1 MMPPVSRRVV
11 ERPREVHASLGSFCD
26 KKSLPCLAFPA
37 GYVTGRA
44 HRSFPG
50 LPPLYGEVKLALRDC
65 PAVERLALCSFVG
78 GPSFRRGANAAG
90 RVSRLGRSPTRSA
103 AEGAGLDAGAP
114 SITLRAFQGG
124 SSNRRGA
131 DAGRASRP
139 RGTRTCLLWEAAQG
153 GATERP
159 QTVGRGGTAT
169 LPPGSASDLH
179 NPREGERG

>member
-65 PAVERLALCSFVG
+65 PAVERLVTALH
-78 GPSFRRGANAAG
+78 
-90 RVSRLGRSPTRSA
+90 
-103 AEGAGLDAGAP
+103 EGAGA
-114 SITLRAFQGG
+114 
-124 SSNRRGA
+124 RGRLP
-131 DAGRASRP
+131 GRAIVCARANLSEVRFARLMGLLVT
-139 RGTRTCLLWEAAQG
+139 RGCI
-153 GATERP
+153 
-159 QTVGRGGTAT
+159 VGRSARKPGRLVYAT
-169 LPPGSASDLH
+169 PEETLAHLRSSQ
-179 NPREGERG
+179 